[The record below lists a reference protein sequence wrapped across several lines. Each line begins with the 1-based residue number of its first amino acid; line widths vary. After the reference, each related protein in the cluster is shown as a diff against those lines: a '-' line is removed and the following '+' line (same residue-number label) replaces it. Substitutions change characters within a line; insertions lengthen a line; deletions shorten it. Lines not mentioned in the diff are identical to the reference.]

1 MSSAEFGFGRG
12 AGDFPALGGMNGM
25 SGAGGIGGANGRAV
39 PGNGAGA
46 ERFDALFQQLNREV
60 VRYIEQ
66 GDGGTSGTVSGSAA
80 LSPEGAW
87 GRLQA
92 MSAFGVDGAGGF
104 NGWGGIGGAG
114 VIDGG
119 INAGVNG
126 GIDGVSDEQ
135 RQAFIDQ
142 TLPLARRAGAKLGVA
157 PEVLTAQ
164 AALETGWGR
173 SPIRAADGTPSHNY
187 FGIKATGWN
196 GAVAQAMTTEVE
208 QGAPVARSEAFRAYA
223 SPAQSFDDLA
233 RLIGTNPRY
242 QGALN
247 VGADAR
253 AYGAALQRGGY
264 ATDPAYAEKLARVAA
279 RVQGASK

>member
-12 AGDFPALGGMNGM
+12 AGEFPALGGM
-25 SGAGGIGGANGRAV
+25 SGAGGANGRAV
-39 PGNGAGA
+39 QGNGAGA

-66 GDGGTSGTVSGSAA
+66 GDGGTSGAVSGSAA

-87 GRLQA
+87 GRQQA
-92 MSAFGVDGAGGF
+92 MSAFGVDGLGLEGLR
-104 NGWGGIGGAG
+104 GVGGAG
-114 VIDGG
+114 VVDG
-119 INAGVNG
+119 
-126 GIDGVSDEQ
+126 GVSDEQ

-142 TLPLARRAGAKLGVA
+142 TLPLARQAGAKLGVA

-164 AALETGWGR
+164 AALETGWGK
-173 SPIRAADGTPSHNY
+173 SPLRAADGTPSHNY

-208 QGAPVARSEAFRAYA
+208 QGVPVARSEAFRAYA

-233 RLIGTNPRY
+233 RLIGTSPRY

-247 VGADAR
+247 VGSDAR
-253 AYGAALQRGGY
+253 AYGTALQRGGY